1 MKINQKIPK
10 DIQLT
15 IKNIKDDTCVCTIK
29 HNKTKLSTW
38 FIFDK
43 YNFETILKKAI
54 RTVSIGYTRKLLLHG
69 VGFKADI
76 LKEDNLQILSL
87 RIGKKLPCNSVIP
100 KNVYMYIEGNTVHAW
115 APNVSM
121 IDNMFFKIL
130 KNKAIKKGTI
140 TTSN

>member
-43 YNFETILKKAI
+43 YNFETILKK
-54 RTVSIGYTRKLLLHG
+54 KPLELFLL
-69 VGFKADI
+69 DI
-76 LKEDNLQILSL
+76 LENFFYMVLGL
-87 RIGKKLPCNSVIP
+87 KLT
-100 KNVYMYIEGNTVHAW
+100 Y
-115 APNVSM
+115 
-121 IDNMFFKIL
+121 
-130 KNKAIKKGTI
+130 
-140 TTSN
+140 